1 MNKTT
6 PVHSFVSNVIGGA
19 LLYQR
24 AHAQGIDTTELEDPD
39 SCATL
44 TLYNELTDELGLNF
58 DHASHLVLSSMAHL
72 LCEDSMMAASQKQL
86 ARMLWDVLGDPANN
100 GAEPPAV
107 YNEAAKAV
115 YAWMLVFIHPTFLH
129 P

>member
-24 AHAQGIDTTELEDPD
+24 ASARGIDTTELEDPD

-44 TLYNELTDELGLNF
+44 KLYNELTEELGLNF
-58 DHASHLVLSSMAHL
+58 DHASYLVLSSMAHL
-72 LCEDSMMAASQKQL
+72 LCDDAVLDANQKQL
-86 ARMLWDVLGDPANN
+86 ARMLWLVLGDPANN
-100 GAEPPAV
+100 GEEPPAV

-115 YAWMLVFIHPTFLH
+115 YAWMLVLIHPTFLH

>member
-24 AHAQGIDTTELEDPD
+24 AHARGIDPTELEAPD
-39 SCATL
+39 SFATL
-44 TLYNELTDELGLNF
+44 ELYNELTEELGLNF
-58 DHASHLVLSSMAHL
+58 DHASHHVLASMAHL
-72 LCEDSMMAASQKQL
+72 LCEDAVLAANQKQL

-100 GAEPPAV
+100 GSEPPAV
-107 YNEAAKAV
+107 YGDAAKAV

>member
-24 AHAQGIDTTELEDPD
+24 AHALGIATTELENPD
-39 SCATL
+39 SAATL
-44 TLYNELTDELGLNF
+44 ELYNELTTELGLNF
-58 DHASHLVLSSMAHL
+58 DHASHHVLASMAHL

-86 ARMLWDVLGDPANN
+86 ARMIWEVLGDPTNN
-100 GAEPPAV
+100 GTEPPAV
-107 YNEAAKAV
+107 YSDAAKAV
-115 YAWMLVFIHPTFLH
+115 YAWMLVFIHPTFMH

>member
-39 SCATL
+39 SYATL
-44 TLYNELTDELGLNF
+44 KLYNELTTELGLNF

-72 LCEDSMMAASQKQL
+72 LCEDAFLAASQKQL
-86 ARMLWDVLGDPANN
+86 ARMIWDVLGDPANN
-100 GAEPPAV
+100 GTEPPAV